1 MFLALLLVGCTLT
14 PQKPTAC
21 YKLEMCKVKLH
32 GDTLDQAFHPDPTFN
47 VYCVCGYD
55 AAGNKNGEVQR
66 FLTNDAISAWS
77 QFHPEAKGC
86 E

>member
-1 MFLALLLVGCTLT
+1 MNKLMFLSLLLVGCTLT

-21 YKLEMCKVKLH
+21 YKLEMCKVKLR
-32 GDTLDQAFHPDPTFN
+32 GMDDPTFN